1 MYSTAFVPVR
11 GKPVVKERAVGD
23 PDRAVH
29 SLYLSFCC
37 IANAGCKH
45 KVLRIYYYVLMAW
58 SLPVWLAQYEKCIQS
73 WVVDEVR
80 LSVAPTSCG
89 LSVCLVKRAD
99 CRDKGRFST

>member
-1 MYSTAFVPVR
+1 MYSNAYVPVR

-23 PDRAVH
+23 PDLAVH

-45 KVLRIYYYVLMAW
+45 TILRIYYYVLIAW
-58 SLPVWLAQYEKCIQS
+58 SLPVWLAQYES
-73 WVVDEVR
+73 VVDEVR

-89 LSVCLVKRAD
+89 LSVRLVKRAD
-99 CRDKGRFST
+99 CRDKGRFSK